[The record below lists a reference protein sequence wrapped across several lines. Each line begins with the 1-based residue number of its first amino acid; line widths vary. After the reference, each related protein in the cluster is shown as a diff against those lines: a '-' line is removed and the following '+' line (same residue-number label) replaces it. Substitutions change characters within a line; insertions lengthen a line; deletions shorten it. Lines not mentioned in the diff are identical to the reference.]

1 MPSAFFCSALPAN
14 TKLNRESGFQSR
26 TLAHTISRMEPITLY
41 ITLLLAGFMLIG
53 MEIFVPGGIL
63 GIIGALAWLVAA
75 GIGLSQ
81 FDSPWNMLSAFA
93 LLFMGALTFVVW
105 IKYFPKSRIGKS
117 LSLDAST
124 KDYKAHTDVNDFP
137 ASTIGEA
144 VSTLRPSGIAR
155 FDGKRLDV
163 VADGE
168 WIEAG
173 QPVKISS
180 TTGGHISVVK
190 A

>member
-1 MPSAFFCSALPAN
+1 MLPH
-14 TKLNRESGFQSR
+14 S
-26 TLAHTISRMEPITLY
+26 IPPMEPITLY

-63 GIIGALAWLVAA
+63 GSIGAVAWLVAA
-75 GIGLSQ
+75 GIGMRK
-81 FDSPWNMLSAFA
+81 FETPWNMLSAFV
-93 LLFMGALTFVVW
+93 LLLMGVLTFIVW

-117 LSLDAST
+117 LSLADST
-124 KDYKAHTDVNDFP
+124 KDYKSHNAVAEYP
-137 ASTIGEA
+137 IGTIGEA
-144 VSTLRPSGIAR
+144 LSTLRPAGIAR
-155 FDGKRLDV
+155 FDGKRIDV

-173 QPVKISS
+173 QSIKISS
-180 TTGGHISVVK
+180 TANGHISVIK